1 MEFEQKRLA
10 HRTRFEFGER
20 GLSYHV
26 KDQRSATD
34 FKLAYGEIPFNKIF
48 FVEQNNW
55 LRNVGILWLVIGA
68 AELIAYVVDGTGGR
82 VPFLWLLLGAGC
94 LSAYQILKTRF
105 TIFETPHGRL
115 FILEDA
121 QHDEIV
127 GALEDRRD
135 AFFRSAYGEV
145 DFENDPDS
153 EYQKFEWL
161 RENDIISEEEFRA
174 KISQL
179 RSAADSLPPG
189 PEGTVH

>member
-1 MEFEQKRLA
+1 MEFEQKRFA
-10 HRTRFEFGER
+10 HRTRFEFGDR
-20 GLSYHV
+20 GVSYHV
-26 KDQRSATD
+26 KDHRSATD
-34 FKLAYGEIPFNKIF
+34 FRLAYAEIPFNKIF
-48 FVEQNNW
+48 FVEQNSW
-55 LRNVGILWLVIGA
+55 LRNVGILWLVVGA
-68 AELIAYVVDGTGGR
+68 AELIAYFIDGTGGR
-82 VPFLWLLLGAGC
+82 VPFLWFLLGAGC
-94 LSAYQILKTRF
+94 LAAFQILKTRF

-115 FILEDA
+115 FILEDN

-127 GALEDRRD
+127 AALESRRD
-135 AFFRSAYGEV
+135 AFFKSAYGEI

-161 RENDIISEEEFRA
+161 RENDVISEEEFRA